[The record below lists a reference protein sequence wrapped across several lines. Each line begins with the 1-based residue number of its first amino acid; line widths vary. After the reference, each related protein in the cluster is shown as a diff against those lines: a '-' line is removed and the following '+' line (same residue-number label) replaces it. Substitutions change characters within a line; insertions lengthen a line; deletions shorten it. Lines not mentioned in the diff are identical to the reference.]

1 MEKSLFV
8 PRVERGRSIFRPQA
22 RRSVWAEMRRKWYL
36 YAMLLPSLGLLVLF
50 SYYPAALA
58 MIESFYDWKPGISN
72 TFVGL
77 YNYQRVLTDK
87 VFWISWRN
95 ILYVAL
101 WQFSIPFVIPIL
113 VAEAI
118 FNLKSTR
125 AQGVY
130 RVAILIPA
138 LVPSIVTLMLWK
150 WLYSSPRGGINLLL
164 DAVGLHDYVRPWLGI
179 PQTALAALLF
189 MSFPW
194 ITGTTPLIYLAGLL
208 NMTPEVL
215 DAAKIDGCSTW
226 RRIVSI
232 DLPHLMGQ
240 VRLFLIF
247 GVVGLLQ
254 DFGRFLALTGGGPG
268 TTTMVPGLYLYK
280 KAFGLDRFERAYTR
294 LGDANAVGVILFF
307 AILLLTYLAY
317 RYARV
322 SGSEYE

>member
-1 MEKSLFV
+1 MEKSIVALTPER
-8 PRVERGRSIFRPQA
+8 PRSTFRPQS

-36 YAMLLPSLGLLVLF
+36 YAMLLPSLSLLVLF
-50 SYYPAALA
+50 SYYPALLA
-58 MIESFYDWKPGISN
+58 MVESFYDWKPGISN
-72 TFVGL
+72 KFVGI

-101 WQFSIPFVIPIL
+101 WQFTIPFAIPIL

-125 AQGVY
+125 AQSFY

-150 WLYSSPRGGINLLL
+150 WLYASPRGGINLVL
-164 DAVGLHDYVRPWLGI
+164 DAMGLHEYVRPWLGM

-194 ITGTTPLIYLAGLL
+194 IIGTTPLIYLAGLL
-208 NMTPEVL
+208 NMTPEVI

-232 DLPHLMGQ
+232 DLPHLLGQ

-247 GVVGLLQ
+247 GVIGLLQ
-254 DFGRFLALTGGGPG
+254 DFGRFLAMTGGGPG
-268 TTTMVPGLYLYK
+268 NATMVPGLYLYK
-280 KAFGLDRFERAYTR
+280 KAFGLERFERAYTR
-294 LGDANAVGVILFF
+294 LGEANAVGVILFVT
-307 AILLLTYLAY
+307 ILILTYLAY
-317 RYARV
+317 KYARV
-322 SGSEYE
+322 SGTEYE